1 MKDLCEYILVN
12 ADYDIDEKVSMQ
24 RFSYDELCDLDDCVS
39 CISQCLDIEESA
51 IDVNKDNLFM
61 QRKTVI
67 SFTYKNRLCEFYE
80 HYGTQRDYICVRMMP
95 VS

>member
-1 MKDLCEYILVN
+1 MKDLCEYILANV
-12 ADYDIDEKVSMQ
+12 DSRIDEKISMQ
-24 RFSYDELCDLDDCVS
+24 QFSYDELYDLDDYVR

-61 QRKTVI
+61 QRQTVI
-67 SFTYKNRLCEFYE
+67 SFKYKNRICEFYE
-80 HYGTQRDYICVRMMP
+80 HYGTQRDYIGVRMMP